1 MNVLDRVIAAFAP
14 EAGVRRAQARH
25 ALTVL
30 ANYSAA
36 TTTGR
41 GSSWW
46 KARNSDADAAAG
58 RRGKLRDI
66 SRDMIRN
73 TPLATRA
80 QMVIA
85 NNVVGDGIIPKVAAR
100 NKATQRGLQQLVERH
115 LDTVA
120 IDADGR
126 ANLYGL
132 QRLAMNACIDAG
144 EVLLRRRRRRVEDG
158 LPLPF
163 QVQILEADYLDTT
176 KEGEADGGGYI
187 REGIERD
194 AIGRRVAYWLY
205 DEHPGTSA
213 YRPRGLQSRRVP
225 ARDII
230 HLYRQDRPGQLRGV
244 TWFAPIALNLQDLA
258 DGIDA
263 HLMRQKIA
271 ACFAAFRV
279 RLDADPT
286 TGATVEDKL
295 ESIRPGRIQ
304 TLGPG
309 EDVRFSAPPAV
320 EGFDEFNKVILR
332 MVAGGLGI
340 TYESLSGDLSNVNF
354 SSARMGRMEMN
365 RNVSAWQHLM
375 MVPQMMDPL
384 GQWFLE
390 AAALQAGRSFGPD
403 VRLTWV
409 PPPPV
414 LVDPAKEIAAARE
427 AVLAGF
433 KSRQQV
439 IREQGF
445 DPERVLEEQKEDA
458 AAADLAG
465 LVFDSDARVGRVAP
479 AVTSPAQ
486 QEPGDQN
493 TGDQNE

>member
-1 MNVLDRVIAAFAP
+1 
-14 EAGVRRAQARH
+14 
-25 ALTVL
+25 
-30 ANYSAA
+30 
-36 TTTGR
+36 
-41 GSSWW
+41 
-46 KARNSDADAAAG
+46 
-58 RRGKLRDI
+58 
-66 SRDMIRN
+66 
-73 TPLATRA
+73 
-80 QMVIA
+80 
-85 NNVVGDGIIPKVAAR
+85 
-100 NKATQRGLQQLVERH
+100 
-115 LDTVA
+115 
-120 IDADGR
+120 
-126 ANLYGL
+126 
-132 QRLAMNACIDAG
+132 
-144 EVLLRRRRRRVEDG
+144 VLLRRRRRRVEDG

-176 KEGEADGGGYI
+176 KEGEADEGGYI

-213 YRPRGLQSRRVP
+213 YRPRGLQSRRIP

-279 RLDADPT
+279 RLDAEPT
-286 TGATVEDKL
+286 TVATVEDKM

-304 TLGPG
+304 TLAPG

-375 MVPQMMDPL
+375 MVPQMMDPI

-390 AAALQAGRSFGPD
+390 AAALQAGRPLGQD

-439 IREQGF
+439 IREQGH

-479 AVTSPAQ
+479 AVTPPAQ